1 MIALLL
7 KPFNM
12 TKYINQILIF
22 LVVLSFTTSCTVVRQ
37 GEVGVRRT
45 LGKYNDRP
53 IKDGVRFFNPF
64 VTTVIKV
71 PTQTVNLE
79 VSLNI
84 PSKEGLTIQS
94 EVSILYNVQGGK
106 AAEVLRQIGQDYERN
121 LILPVFRS
129 AVADVSSRFFAKDM
143 HTGERA
149 QIEEQIR
156 ILMDKTLDE
165 KGIEVEAVLLKSI
178 QLPKSLARAIEEKL
192 EAEQGAQR
200 MEFVLQQEQREAER
214 KRIQAQGVRDA
225 QNIISQGLTQEV
237 LQFKAIEAFLELAK
251 SPNAK
256 IVITDGKQMP
266 MMMDANIP
274 PASGTSSLNRSGI
287 STTTTT
293 VPRAAASSSVGEGGN
308 N

>member
-1 MIALLL
+1 MKNLISQIALG
-7 KPFNM
+7 
-12 TKYINQILIF
+12 
-22 LVVLSFTTSCTVVRQ
+22 LVVFCLAASCTVVRQ

-53 IKDGVRFFNPF
+53 INDGLRFFNPF

-79 VSLNI
+79 VSLSI
-84 PSKEGLTIQS
+84 PSKEGLTILS
-94 EVSILYNVQGGK
+94 EVSILYNVQGNR
-106 AAEVLRQIGQDYERN
+106 AADVLRQIGPDFERN

-129 AVADVSSRFFAKDM
+129 SVADVSSRFFAKDM

-156 ILMDKTLDE
+156 ILMDKTLNE
-165 KGIEVEAVLLKSI
+165 KGIKVESVLLKSI

-225 QNIISQGLTQEV
+225 QNIISQGLTQEL
-237 LQFKAIEAFLELAK
+237 LQFKAIEAFMELAK
-251 SPNAK
+251 SPNTK
-256 IVITDGKQMP
+256 IVITDGKGMP
-266 MMMDANIP
+266 LMMDANVNGAP
-274 PASGTSSLNRSGI
+274 SGTNTMLRN
-287 STTTTT
+287 
-293 VPRAAASSSVGEGGN
+293 GN
-308 N
+308 

>member
-1 MIALLL
+1 
-7 KPFNM
+7 M

-106 AAEVLRQIGQDYERN
+106 AADVLRQIGPEYERN

-129 AVADVSSRFFAKDM
+129 AVADISSRFFAKDM

-266 MMMDANIP
+266 LMMDANMP
-274 PASGTSSLNRSGI
+274 TGVNTLNRSGI

-293 VPRAAASSSVGEGGN
+293 VPRAAANSTVGEGGN

>member
-1 MIALLL
+1 
-7 KPFNM
+7 M

-22 LVVLSFTTSCTVVRQ
+22 LVVLSFATSCTVVRQ

-106 AAEVLRQIGQDYERN
+106 AAEMLRQIGPEYERN

-129 AVADVSSRFFAKDM
+129 AVADISSRFFAKDM

-266 MMMDANIP
+266 LMMDA
-274 PASGTSSLNRSGI
+274 SSNTPGVNTLNRSGI

-293 VPRAAASSSVGEGGN
+293 VPRAAANSSIGEGGN

>member
-1 MIALLL
+1 
-7 KPFNM
+7 M

-106 AAEVLRQIGQDYERN
+106 AADVLRQIGPDYERN

-129 AVADVSSRFFAKDM
+129 AVADISSRFFAKDM

-165 KGIEVEAVLLKSI
+165 KGIEVENVLLKSI

-200 MEFVLQQEQREAER
+200 MEFMLQQEQREAER

-293 VPRAAASSSVGEGGN
+293 VPRAAANSAVGEGGN

>member
-1 MIALLL
+1 MKNLISQIALG
-7 KPFNM
+7 
-12 TKYINQILIF
+12 
-22 LVVLSFTTSCTVVRQ
+22 LVVFCMAASCTVVRQ

-53 IKDGVRFFNPF
+53 INDGLRFFNPF

-79 VSLNI
+79 VSLSI
-84 PSKEGLTIQS
+84 PSKEGLTILS
-94 EVSILYNVQGGK
+94 EVSILYNVQGNR
-106 AAEVLRQIGQDYERN
+106 AADVLRQIGPDFERN

-129 AVADVSSRFFAKDM
+129 SVADVSSRFFAKDM

-156 ILMDKTLDE
+156 ILMDKTLNE
-165 KGIEVEAVLLKSI
+165 KGIKVESVLLKSI

-225 QNIISQGLTQEV
+225 QNIISQGLTQEL
-237 LQFKAIEAFLELAK
+237 LQFKAIEAFMELAK
-251 SPNAK
+251 SPNTK
-256 IVITDGKQMP
+256 IVITDGKGMP
-266 MMMDANIP
+266 LMMDANVNGAP
-274 PASGTSSLNRSGI
+274 SGTNTMLRN
-287 STTTTT
+287 
-293 VPRAAASSSVGEGGN
+293 GN
-308 N
+308 

>member
-1 MIALLL
+1 MA
-7 KPFNM
+7 
-12 TKYINQILIF
+12 KYINQILIF

-106 AAEVLRQIGQDYERN
+106 AAEMLRQIGPEYERN

-129 AVADVSSRFFAKDM
+129 AVADISSRFFAKDM

-266 MMMDANIP
+266 LMMDAN
-274 PASGTSSLNRSGI
+274 TSTTPGVNTLNRSGI
-287 STTTTT
+287 GTATTT
-293 VPRAAASSSVGEGGN
+293 VPRAAANSTVGEGGN

>member
-1 MIALLL
+1 
-7 KPFNM
+7 
-12 TKYINQILIF
+12 
-22 LVVLSFTTSCTVVRQ
+22 
-37 GEVGVRRT
+37 
-45 LGKYNDRP
+45 
-53 IKDGVRFFNPF
+53 
-64 VTTVIKV
+64 
-71 PTQTVNLE
+71 
-79 VSLNI
+79 
-84 PSKEGLTIQS
+84 
-94 EVSILYNVQGGK
+94 
-106 AAEVLRQIGQDYERN
+106 
-121 LILPVFRS
+121 
-129 AVADVSSRFFAKDM
+129 M

-165 KGIEVEAVLLKSI
+165 KGIEVENVLLKSI

-266 MMMDANIP
+266 LMMDANMP
-274 PASGTSSLNRSGI
+274 TGVNTLNRSGI

-293 VPRAAASSSVGEGGN
+293 VPRAAASSTVGEGGN

>member
-1 MIALLL
+1 MA
-7 KPFNM
+7 
-12 TKYINQILIF
+12 KYINQILIF

-106 AAEVLRQIGQDYERN
+106 AADVLRQIGPDYERN

-129 AVADVSSRFFAKDM
+129 AVADISSRFFAKDM

-225 QNIISQGLTQEV
+225 QNIISQGLTQEI

-266 MMMDANIP
+266 LMMDANIP
-274 PASGTSSLNRSGI
+274 TGVNTLNRSGI

-293 VPRAAASSSVGEGGN
+293 VPRAAANSTVGEGGN

>member
-1 MIALLL
+1 MA
-7 KPFNM
+7 
-12 TKYINQILIF
+12 KYINQILIF

-106 AAEVLRQIGQDYERN
+106 AADVLRQIGPDYERN

-129 AVADVSSRFFAKDM
+129 AVADISSRFFAKDM

-266 MMMDANIP
+266 LMMDANMP
-274 PASGTSSLNRSGI
+274 TGVNTLNRSGI

-293 VPRAAASSSVGEGGN
+293 VPRAAANSTVGEGGN

>member
-1 MIALLL
+1 MA
-7 KPFNM
+7 KC
-12 TKYINQILIF
+12 INQILIF

-106 AAEVLRQIGQDYERN
+106 AAEVLRQIGSDYERN

-266 MMMDANIP
+266 LMMDANMP
-274 PASGTSSLNRSGI
+274 TTPGVNTLNRSGL

-293 VPRAAASSSVGEGGN
+293 VPRAAANSTVGEGGN

>member
-1 MIALLL
+1 MKNLISRIALG
-7 KPFNM
+7 
-12 TKYINQILIF
+12 
-22 LVVLSFTTSCTVVRQ
+22 LVVFCMAASCTIVRQ

-53 IKDGVRFFNPF
+53 INDGLRFFNPF

-79 VSLNI
+79 VSLSI
-84 PSKEGLTIQS
+84 PSKEGLTILS
-94 EVSILYNVQGGK
+94 EVSILYNVQGNR
-106 AAEVLRQIGQDYERN
+106 AADVLRQIGPDFERN

-129 AVADVSSRFFAKDM
+129 SVADVSSRFFAKDM

-156 ILMDKTLDE
+156 ILMDKTLNE
-165 KGIEVEAVLLKSI
+165 KGIKVESVLLKSI

-225 QNIISQGLTQEV
+225 QNIISQGLTQEL
-237 LQFKAIEAFLELAK
+237 LQFKAIEAFMELAK
-251 SPNAK
+251 SPNTK
-256 IVITDGKQMP
+256 IVITDGKGMP
-266 MMMDANIP
+266 LMMDANVNGAP
-274 PASGTSSLNRSGI
+274 SGTNTMLRN
-287 STTTTT
+287 
-293 VPRAAASSSVGEGGN
+293 GN
-308 N
+308 

>member
-1 MIALLL
+1 MKNLISQIALG
-7 KPFNM
+7 
-12 TKYINQILIF
+12 
-22 LVVLSFTTSCTVVRQ
+22 LVVFCLAASCTVVRQ

-53 IKDGVRFFNPF
+53 INDGLRFFNPF

-79 VSLNI
+79 VSLSI
-84 PSKEGLTIQS
+84 PSKEGLTILS
-94 EVSILYNVQGGK
+94 EVSILYNVQGNR
-106 AAEVLRQIGQDYERN
+106 AADVLRQIGPDFERN

-129 AVADVSSRFFAKDM
+129 SVADVSSRFFAKDM

-156 ILMDKTLDE
+156 ILMDKTLNE
-165 KGIEVEAVLLKSI
+165 KGIKVESVLLKSI

-225 QNIISQGLTQEV
+225 QNIISQGLTQEL
-237 LQFKAIEAFLELAK
+237 LQFKAIEAFMELAK
-251 SPNAK
+251 SPNTK
-256 IVITDGKQMP
+256 IVITDGKGMP
-266 MMMDANIP
+266 LMMDANVNGS
-274 PASGTSSLNRSGI
+274 PAGTNSMLRN
-287 STTTTT
+287 
-293 VPRAAASSSVGEGGN
+293 GN
-308 N
+308 

>member
-1 MIALLL
+1 MKKSISSVLFLLL
-7 KPFNM
+7 
-12 TKYINQILIF
+12 TLA
-22 LVVLSFTTSCTVVRQ
+22 FTTSCTVVRQ

-53 IKDGVRFFNPF
+53 INDGVKFFNPF
-64 VTTVIKV
+64 VTTVVKV
-71 PTQTVNLE
+71 PTQTANLE

-94 EVSILYNVQGGK
+94 EVSILYNVQANK

-156 ILMDKTLDE
+156 VLMDKTLDE

-266 MMMDANIP
+266 LMMDAGNLQSSGAN
-274 PASGTSSLNRSGI
+274 PAIRSGL

-293 VPRAAASSSVGEGGN
+293 VPRAANNSSVGEQN
-308 N
+308 NQ

>member
-1 MIALLL
+1 
-7 KPFNM
+7 M

-106 AAEVLRQIGQDYERN
+106 AADVLRQIGPDYERN

-129 AVADVSSRFFAKDM
+129 AVADISSRFFAKDM

-165 KGIEVEAVLLKSI
+165 KGIEVENVLLKSI

-266 MMMDANIP
+266 LMMDANMP
-274 PASGTSSLNRSGI
+274 NTPGVNTLNRNGI

-293 VPRAAASSSVGEGGN
+293 VPRAAANSTVGEGGN

>member
-1 MIALLL
+1 MKKSISSILFLLL
-7 KPFNM
+7 A
-12 TKYINQILIF
+12 LA
-22 LVVLSFTTSCTVVRQ
+22 FTTSCTVVRQ

-64 VTTVIKV
+64 ITTVVKV
-71 PTQTVNLE
+71 PTQTANLE

-94 EVSILYNVQGGK
+94 EVSILYNVQANK
-106 AAEVLRQIGQDYERN
+106 AADVLRQTGQSYERN

-156 ILMDKTLDE
+156 ALMAKTLDE
-165 KGIEVEAVLLKSI
+165 KGIEVEQVLLKSI

-214 KRIQAQGVRDA
+214 KRIQAQGVSDA
-225 QNIISQGLTQEV
+225 QKIISQGLTQDI

-266 MMMDANIP
+266 LMMDTNTIQPGATPSIR
-274 PASGTSSLNRSGI
+274 SGIGTSSA
-287 STTTTT
+287 T
-293 VPRAAASSSVGEGGN
+293 VPRAANGTDGN

>member
-1 MIALLL
+1 
-7 KPFNM
+7 M

-106 AAEVLRQIGQDYERN
+106 AAEVLRQIGPDYERN

-274 PASGTSSLNRSGI
+274 PASGTSSLNRSGL

-293 VPRAAASSSVGEGGN
+293 VPRAAANSTIGEGGN

>member
-1 MIALLL
+1 
-7 KPFNM
+7 M

-106 AAEVLRQIGQDYERN
+106 AAEVLRQIGSDYERN

-293 VPRAAASSSVGEGGN
+293 VPRAAANSSVGEGGN

>member
-1 MIALLL
+1 
-7 KPFNM
+7 M

-106 AAEVLRQIGQDYERN
+106 AADVLRQIGPDYERN

-129 AVADVSSRFFAKDM
+129 AVADISSRFFAKDM

-165 KGIEVEAVLLKSI
+165 KGIEVENVLLKSI

-293 VPRAAASSSVGEGGN
+293 VPRAAANSAVGEGGN

>member
-1 MIALLL
+1 MKNLISRIALG
-7 KPFNM
+7 
-12 TKYINQILIF
+12 
-22 LVVLSFTTSCTVVRQ
+22 LVVFCMAASCTIVRQ

-53 IKDGVRFFNPF
+53 INDGLRFFNPF

-79 VSLNI
+79 VSLSI
-84 PSKEGLTIQS
+84 PSKEGLTILS
-94 EVSILYNVQGGK
+94 EVSILYNVQGNR
-106 AAEVLRQIGQDYERN
+106 AAEVLRQIGPDFERN

-129 AVADVSSRFFAKDM
+129 SVADVSSRFFAKDM

-156 ILMDKTLDE
+156 ILMDKTLNE
-165 KGIEVEAVLLKSI
+165 KGIKVESVLLKSI

-225 QNIISQGLTQEV
+225 QNIISQGLTQEL
-237 LQFKAIEAFLELAK
+237 LQFKAIEAFMELAK
-251 SPNAK
+251 SPNTK
-256 IVITDGKQMP
+256 IVITDGKGMP
-266 MMMDANIP
+266 LMMDANVNGAP
-274 PASGTSSLNRSGI
+274 SGTNTMLRN
-287 STTTTT
+287 
-293 VPRAAASSSVGEGGN
+293 GN
-308 N
+308 

>member
-1 MIALLL
+1 MKNLISQIALG
-7 KPFNM
+7 
-12 TKYINQILIF
+12 
-22 LVVLSFTTSCTVVRQ
+22 LVVFCMAASCTVVRQ

-53 IKDGVRFFNPF
+53 INDGLRFFNPF

-79 VSLNI
+79 VSLSI
-84 PSKEGLTIQS
+84 PSKEGLTILS
-94 EVSILYNVQGGK
+94 EVSILYNVQGNR
-106 AAEVLRQIGQDYERN
+106 AADVLRQIGPDFERN

-129 AVADVSSRFFAKDM
+129 SVADVSSRFFAKDM

-156 ILMDKTLDE
+156 ILMDKTLNE
-165 KGIEVEAVLLKSI
+165 KGIKVESVLLKSI

-225 QNIISQGLTQEV
+225 QNIISQGLTQEL
-237 LQFKAIEAFLELAK
+237 LQFKAIEAFMELAK
-251 SPNAK
+251 SPNTK
-256 IVITDGKQMP
+256 IVITDGKGMP
-266 MMMDANIP
+266 LMMDANVNGSP
-274 PASGTSSLNRSGI
+274 SGTNTMLRN
-287 STTTTT
+287 
-293 VPRAAASSSVGEGGN
+293 GN
-308 N
+308 

>member
-1 MIALLL
+1 MKNLISQIALG
-7 KPFNM
+7 
-12 TKYINQILIF
+12 
-22 LVVLSFTTSCTVVRQ
+22 LVVFCLAASCTVVRQ

-53 IKDGVRFFNPF
+53 INDGLRFFNPF

-79 VSLNI
+79 VSLSI
-84 PSKEGLTIQS
+84 PSKEGLTILS
-94 EVSILYNVQGGK
+94 EVSILYNVQGNR
-106 AAEVLRQIGQDYERN
+106 AADVLRQIGPDFERN

-129 AVADVSSRFFAKDM
+129 SVADVSSRFFAKDM

-156 ILMDKTLDE
+156 ILMDKTLNE
-165 KGIEVEAVLLKSI
+165 KGIKVESVLLKSI

-225 QNIISQGLTQEV
+225 QNIISQGLNQEL
-237 LQFKAIEAFLELAK
+237 LQFKAIEAFMELAK
-251 SPNAK
+251 SPNTK
-256 IVITDGKQMP
+256 IVITDGKGMP
-266 MMMDANIP
+266 LMMDANVNGSP
-274 PASGTSSLNRSGI
+274 SGANTMLRN
-287 STTTTT
+287 
-293 VPRAAASSSVGEGGN
+293 GN
-308 N
+308 

>member
-1 MIALLL
+1 MA
-7 KPFNM
+7 
-12 TKYINQILIF
+12 KYINQILIF

-106 AAEVLRQIGQDYERN
+106 AADVLRQIGPDYERN

-129 AVADVSSRFFAKDM
+129 AVADISSRFFAKDM

-266 MMMDANIP
+266 LMMDANIP
-274 PASGTSSLNRSGI
+274 TGVNTLNRSGI

-293 VPRAAASSSVGEGGN
+293 VPRAATNSTVGEGGN

>member
-1 MIALLL
+1 MA
-7 KPFNM
+7 
-12 TKYINQILIF
+12 KYINQILIF

-106 AAEVLRQIGQDYERN
+106 AADVLRQIGPDYERN

-129 AVADVSSRFFAKDM
+129 AVADISSRFFAKDM

-266 MMMDANIP
+266 LMMDANIP
-274 PASGTSSLNRSGI
+274 TGVNTLNRSGI

-293 VPRAAASSSVGEGGN
+293 VPRAAANSTVGEGGN

>member
-1 MIALLL
+1 
-7 KPFNM
+7 M

-106 AAEVLRQIGQDYERN
+106 AADVLRQIGPDYERN

-129 AVADVSSRFFAKDM
+129 AVADISSRFFAKDM

-165 KGIEVEAVLLKSI
+165 KGIEVENVLLKSI

-274 PASGTSSLNRSGI
+274 PASGTNSLNRSGI

-293 VPRAAASSSVGEGGN
+293 VPRAAANSAVGEGGN

>member
-1 MIALLL
+1 
-7 KPFNM
+7 M

-106 AAEVLRQIGQDYERN
+106 AAEVLRQIGPDYERN

-129 AVADVSSRFFAKDM
+129 AVADISSRFFAKDM

-165 KGIEVEAVLLKSI
+165 KGIEVENVLLKSI

-266 MMMDANIP
+266 LMMDANMP
-274 PASGTSSLNRSGI
+274 NAPGVNTLNRNGI

-293 VPRAAASSSVGEGGN
+293 VPRAAANSSVGEGGN

>member
-1 MIALLL
+1 MKNLISQIALG
-7 KPFNM
+7 
-12 TKYINQILIF
+12 
-22 LVVLSFTTSCTVVRQ
+22 LVVFCLAASCTVVRQ

-53 IKDGVRFFNPF
+53 INDGLRFFNPF

-79 VSLNI
+79 VSLSI
-84 PSKEGLTIQS
+84 PSKEGLTILS
-94 EVSILYNVQGGK
+94 EVSILYNVQGNR
-106 AAEVLRQIGQDYERN
+106 AADVLRQIGPDFERN

-129 AVADVSSRFFAKDM
+129 SVADVSSRFFAKDM

-156 ILMDKTLDE
+156 ILMDKTLNE
-165 KGIEVEAVLLKSI
+165 KGIKVESVLLKSI

-225 QNIISQGLTQEV
+225 QNIISQGLTQEL
-237 LQFKAIEAFLELAK
+237 LQFKAIEAFMELAK
-251 SPNAK
+251 SPNTK
-256 IVITDGKQMP
+256 IVITDGKGMP
-266 MMMDANIP
+266 LMMDASVNGAP
-274 PASGTSSLNRSGI
+274 SGTNTMLRN
-287 STTTTT
+287 
-293 VPRAAASSSVGEGGN
+293 GN
-308 N
+308 

>member
-1 MIALLL
+1 MKNLISQIALG
-7 KPFNM
+7 
-12 TKYINQILIF
+12 
-22 LVVLSFTTSCTVVRQ
+22 LVVFCIAASCTVVRQ

-45 LGKYNDRP
+45 LGKYSDRP
-53 IKDGVRFFNPF
+53 INDGLRFFNPF

-79 VSLNI
+79 VSLSI
-84 PSKEGLTIQS
+84 PSKEGLTILS
-94 EVSILYNVQGGK
+94 EVSILYNVQGNR
-106 AAEVLRQIGQDYERN
+106 AADVLRQIGPDFERN

-129 AVADVSSRFFAKDM
+129 SVADVSSRFFAKDM

-156 ILMDKTLDE
+156 ILMDKTLNE
-165 KGIEVEAVLLKSI
+165 KGIKVESVLLKSI

-225 QNIISQGLTQEV
+225 QNIISQGLTQEL
-237 LQFKAIEAFLELAK
+237 LQFKAIEAFMELAK
-251 SPNAK
+251 SPNTK
-256 IVITDGKQMP
+256 IVITDGKGMP
-266 MMMDANIP
+266 LMMDANVNGSP
-274 PASGTSSLNRSGI
+274 SGTNTMLRN
-287 STTTTT
+287 
-293 VPRAAASSSVGEGGN
+293 GN
-308 N
+308 

>member
-1 MIALLL
+1 MA
-7 KPFNM
+7 
-12 TKYINQILIF
+12 KYINQILIF

-106 AAEVLRQIGQDYERN
+106 AAEMLRQIGPEYERN

-129 AVADVSSRFFAKDM
+129 AVADISSRFFAKDM

-266 MMMDANIP
+266 LMMDANMP
-274 PASGTSSLNRSGI
+274 TTPGVNTLNRSGI
-287 STTTTT
+287 GTTTTT
-293 VPRAAASSSVGEGGN
+293 VPRAAGNSTVGEGGN